1 MDPRDGDLSPA
12 MRNRGVEICT
22 EFVQNDQEKMMDC
35 SSKEDFSIVSAN
47 HLVKFGNSFV
57 IWRQFCLMMN
67 NIKMDPDRALLS
79 FLSCN
84 FRDWEFRE
92 YLCQIYWQ
100 NQLQFRHPIRSLQQM
115 SDPIDEVLVL
125 LNMEEEYMNKI
136 TKNRISSGKGII
148 HLRRRQIFTIF
159 DPFPL
164 PPAVFY

>member
-1 MDPRDGDLSPA
+1 
-12 MRNRGVEICT
+12 
-22 EFVQNDQEKMMDC
+22 MDC

-100 NQLQFRHPIRSLQQM
+100 NQLQFRHPIRSLQKM

-125 LNMEEEYMNKI
+125 LNMEVEYMNKI
-136 TKNRISSGKGII
+136 TRNRISSGKGTI
-148 HLRRRQIFTIF
+148 HLTRWQIFTIF
-159 DPFPL
+159 DPFLL
-164 PPAVFY
+164 PTAAVFLLLSV